1 MAQAMQTAWPYPY
14 LFAHR
19 GGGRLAPENTLA
31 GMATAVQYGYGA
43 VEFDVKLSA
52 DGICVLLHDDTLE
65 RTSNGQGLAAQH
77 DIAALSRLDAGSWF
91 APRFAGEPLPTFAS
105 IATYCRA
112 HRLLANVEIKPCPG
126 REQETGREVARQ
138 AAALWQGHPAA
149 PLLSSFA
156 WEALLA
162 TRDVAPQLPRGWL
175 IEEQWPA
182 DWAERLAEL
191 QAVSLHSDH
200 LLLTAER
207 VAAVRAAG
215 YRVLAYT
222 VNDPAR
228 ATELRQW
235 GVDGIFTD
243 ALDTIRP

>member
-1 MAQAMQTAWPYPY
+1 MQDWPYPY

-19 GGGRLAPENTLA
+19 GGGKLAPENTLA

-43 VEFDVKLSA
+43 VEFDVKLSL
-52 DGICVLLHDDTLE
+52 DGVAFLLHDDTLQ
-65 RTSNGQGLAAQH
+65 RTSNGHGLAAEH
-77 DIAALSRLDAGSWF
+77 DIAALSRLDGGSWF
-91 APRFAGEPLPTFAS
+91 APRFAGEPLPTFAT
-105 IATYCRA
+105 IAAYCRA

-126 REQETGREVARQ
+126 REAKTGREVALL
-138 AAALWQGHPAA
+138 AAELWQGHPAP

-162 TRDVAPQLPRGWL
+162 ARDAAPQLPRGWL
-175 IEEQWPA
+175 IEEQWPE
-182 DWAERLAEL
+182 DWPARLAEL

-200 LLLTAER
+200 QLLTAER
-207 VAAVRAAG
+207 VAVVRAAG

-228 ATELRQW
+228 AAELRQW

-243 ALDTIRP
+243 ALDRIRPES

>member
-1 MAQAMQTAWPYPY
+1 MQPWPYPY

-43 VEFDVKLSA
+43 VEFDVKLSR
-52 DGICVLLHDDTLE
+52 DGVSFLLHDDTLP
-65 RTSNGQGLAAQH
+65 RTSNGQGLAATQ

-91 APRFAGEPLPTFAS
+91 APRFAGEPLPSFAT
-105 IATYCRA
+105 IAAYCRA

-126 REQETGREVARQ
+126 REAETGREVARL
-138 AAALWQGHPAA
+138 AAELWQGHPAP

-162 TRDVAPQLPRGWL
+162 ARDAAPQLPRGWL

-182 DWAERLAEL
+182 DWPARLAEL

-228 ATELRQW
+228 AAELRQW

-243 ALDTIRP
+243 ALDVIRP